1 MTKSSG
7 AILDDVSRPER
18 RGAWTGPRNA
28 AEDSVTETID
38 KRSLEAQ
45 AADLLRRQILRG
57 ELKAGERLLETPIA
71 ERCGLSR
78 GTIRAAL
85 RRLIE
90 EGLVCHIPYT
100 GYQVIDFSDHDLWE
114 LYTLRGALE
123 SLGTH
128 LAARRID
135 GHGIKELRALFAQLL
150 AAAES
155 GDHERADRL
164 DRELHKL
171 IIRLSGHERLLQHY
185 LRVENQFRVYIA
197 LSNREV
203 DAHEICES
211 HRELVESICAGDA
224 ERAERLAR
232 ANIVPPEQIP
242 RRGE

>member
-1 MTKSSG
+1 MST
-7 AILDDVSRPER
+7 
-18 RGAWTGPRNA
+18 T
-28 AEDSVTETID
+28 EDGVAQETIQ
-38 KRSLEAQ
+38 KQSLEAQ

-57 ELKAGERLLETPIA
+57 DLRAGERLLETAIA
-71 ERCGLSR
+71 ERYGLSR

-100 GYQVIDFSDHDLWE
+100 GYQVIDFSDQDLWE

-123 SLGTH
+123 SLGTR
-128 LAARRID
+128 LAARRIEER
-135 GHGIKELRALFAQLL
+135 GVAELRAAFSRLQ

-155 GDHERADRL
+155 GDHDGADRL

-185 LRVENQFRVYIA
+185 VRVENQFRVYIA
-197 LSNREV
+197 LSNREL
-203 DAHEICES
+203 DAREICES

-232 ANIVPPEQIP
+232 ANISPPQELAS
-242 RRGE
+242 RAG

>member
-1 MTKSSG
+1 MT
-7 AILDDVSRPER
+7 A
-18 RGAWTGPRNA
+18 T
-28 AEDSVTETID
+28 EDKVTETIN
-38 KRSLEAQ
+38 RQSLEAQ

-57 ELKAGERLLETPIA
+57 ELRAGERLLETPIA
-71 ERCGLSR
+71 GRYGLSR

-90 EGLVCHIPYT
+90 EGLVCHVPYT

-123 SLGTH
+123 SLGTR
-128 LAARRID
+128 LAALRID
-135 GHGIKELRALFAQLL
+135 APGIGRLRAAFAQLM

-155 GDHERADRL
+155 QDHERADRL

-171 IIRLSGHERLLQHY
+171 IIELSGHERLLQHY
-185 LRVENQFRVYIA
+185 LRVENQFCVYIA

-203 DAHEICES
+203 DAREICES

-224 ERAERLAR
+224 ERAETLAR
-232 ANIVPPEQIP
+232 ANIVPPDRIP
-242 RRGE
+242 RSGVS

>member
-1 MTKSSG
+1 MT
-7 AILDDVSRPER
+7 ATQDTVS
-18 RGAWTGPRNA
+18 
-28 AEDSVTETID
+28 ETIN
-38 KRSLEAQ
+38 RQSLEAQ

-57 ELKAGERLLETPIA
+57 ELRAGERLLETPIA
-71 ERCGLSR
+71 ARFALSR

-90 EGLVCHIPYT
+90 EGLVCHVPYT

-123 SLGTH
+123 SLGTR
-128 LAARRID
+128 LAALRID
-135 GHGIKELRALFAQLL
+135 EYGISQLRAAFAQLM

-155 GDHERADRL
+155 QDHEGADRL

-185 LRVENQFRVYIA
+185 VRVENQFRVYIA

-203 DAHEICES
+203 DAREICES

-224 ERAERLAR
+224 DRAERLAR
-232 ANIVPPEQIP
+232 ANIVPPEQIA
-242 RRGE
+242 RRGV

>member
-1 MTKSSG
+1 M
-7 AILDDVSRPER
+7 I
-18 RGAWTGPRNA
+18 
-28 AEDSVTETID
+28 ETIN
-38 KRSLEAQ
+38 KQSLEAQ

-57 ELKAGERLLETPIA
+57 ELRAGERLLETPIA

-114 LYTLRGALE
+114 LYTLRSALE
-123 SLGTH
+123 SLGTR
-128 LAARRID
+128 LAALGID
-135 GHGIKELRALFAQLL
+135 EGGIRQLRTAFAQLA

-155 GDHERADRL
+155 EDHEGADRL

-171 IIRLSGHERLLQHY
+171 IIRLSGHERLLRHY
-185 LRVENQFRVYIA
+185 SRVENQFRVYIA

-203 DAHEICES
+203 NAREICES

-232 ANIVPPEQIP
+232 ANIVPPQQIA
-242 RRGE
+242 RRGV